1 MNKIYYLAYGSNL
14 NLRQM
19 RRRCPDAEVVGTTEL
34 QDYRL
39 MFKGSKTG
47 SYLTVEKAK
56 GYKVPLGVWLVSEQ
70 DLARLDV
77 YEGYPAFYYR
87 KRINILVEETNA
99 TQAKCEAIIYI
110 MHEDRELGV
119 PSNQYVETCVE
130 GYKDFGFDIEYL
142 IDAFNYSKE
151 GDKKNGNKR

>member
-19 RRRCPDAEVVGTTEL
+19 KRRCPDAELVGTTEL

-56 GYKVPLGVWLVSEQ
+56 GYKVPLGVWLVSEH

-110 MHEDRELGV
+110 MHEERELGV
-119 PSNQYVETCVE
+119 PSRQYVETCVE
-130 GYKDFGFDIEYL
+130 GYNDFDFDIKYL

>member
-1 MNKIYYLAYGSNL
+1 MK
-14 NLRQM
+14 
-19 RRRCPDAEVVGTTEL
+19 RRCPDAELVGTTEL

-56 GYKVPLGVWLVSEQ
+56 GYKVPLGVWLVSEH

-110 MHEDRELGV
+110 MHEERELGV
-119 PSNQYVETCVE
+119 PSRQYVETCVE
-130 GYKDFGFDIEYL
+130 GYNDFDFDIKYL